1 MTKLIIA
8 DDHPLTLLGTETYL
22 KNLGYQVAATYS
34 NGIACL
40 NGILT
45 LQPEVAIL
53 DISMPGMSGL
63 EILSLV
69 RLRRL
74 PVKIILQTMHKEVSV
89 FYRAKENEVDGYI
102 LKEDAQND
110 LKLCLEKV
118 KEGGK
123 FLSPNLEGYFIIDK
137 NPENAQM
144 LEALTVKERKIL
156 ELVKEY
162 KSNREIAE
170 FLFITEKTVE
180 AHKRN
185 ISEKLKLPKGKN
197 ILLKWTLENL

>member
-1 MTKLIIA
+1 MKKLIIA

-22 KNLGYQVAATYS
+22 KNLGYHVAGSFS

-45 LQPEVAIL
+45 QQPDIAII

-63 EILSLV
+63 EILTLV

-74 PVKIILQTMHKEVSV
+74 TVKIILQTMHKEISV
-89 FYRAKENEVDGYI
+89 FYRAKENDVDGYI
-102 LKEDAQND
+102 LKEDAQHD
-110 LKLCLEKV
+110 LKQCLDLVIKGEK
-118 KEGGK
+118 
-123 FLSPNLEGYFIIDK
+123 FISPKLEGYFVIDN
-137 NPENAQM
+137 NPEKSNLLQS
-144 LEALTVKERKIL
+144 LTLKEKKIL

-162 KSNREIAE
+162 KTNKEIAD

-185 ISEKLKLPKGKN
+185 ITEKLSLPKGKN
-197 ILLKWTLENL
+197 VLLKWVIENM